1 MDTAPP
7 TKIIA
12 MPKKLVAT
20 PQEKSLNLFIRV
32 MEQADSVHREA
43 WWVLTGER
51 RPLQKSSFGKVQR
64 ALLTQQNAKLGNKS
78 LFSCDRYEVKRDVMS
93 QTGYPQK
100 IEMYERCSSKA
111 PAKRMA
117 IIYAQKEGEFELSLF
132 PEGLQEVLGIS
143 AAILNST
150 VTCKVRANA
159 DEQLL
164 SLSCKNW
171 VQEKDRVQSIRLDV
185 YDYQKEGQNMIK
197 LRGKVYENLTD
208 VRKIEADVPMSGKIT
223 VTETELYAP
232 TPSPTP
238 KKSPSPTP
246 QKSPVA
252 DGQQQPAEEP
262 QAQVTPKPSGP
273 VAVPMDQ
280 QTVQLPGGVI
290 GGEGAPASDAPA
302 DPAAAQGWPTD
313 ENGNIIENPQPID
326 NGADP
331 SQQQDQQ
338 HQQQP
343 AEHPGILN
351 DQGASGGR

>member
-117 IIYAQKEGEFELSLF
+117 MIYAQKEGEFELSLF

-280 QTVQLPGGVI
+280 PTVQLPGGVI